1 MLGKNIKLLR
11 EKLGLTQEELAQKMG
26 MHCNTIAR
34 WERDEVDPRGTSLW
48 KLAKALNVSSA
59 TLLTGEVNIPET
71 EINSGMNMGG
81 THGMSFSVPLDEDI
95 NTSQATNEEIQNRLI
110 VEERLNPNHLERYN
124 GRTFYAGRSGHL
136 YSPAPFR
143 GISFWGEVLDAAD
156 FTAEKAD
163 ERELARIEPLL
174 RDAYETILN
183 ALRNKKKRK
192 ITNSEDISAQHV
204 DIHQTNI
211 GRDATVN
218 VGTNTTGTSA

>member
-1 MLGKNIKLLR
+1 MLGKNIKFLR

-59 TLLTGEVNIPET
+59 TLLTGEENIPES
-71 EINSGMNMGG
+71 ELNADINMGG
-81 THGMSFSVPLDEDI
+81 THGMSFSIPFDEDI
-95 NTSQATNEEIQNRLI
+95 NTSQKTNEEIQNRLI
-110 VEERLNPNHLERYN
+110 AEERLNPNHLERYN
-124 GRTFYAGRSGHL
+124 DRTFYAGRSGHL

-183 ALRNKKKRK
+183 ALKKKKKKK
-192 ITNSEDISAQHV
+192 IDDSVGSPVKHV
-204 DIHQTNI
+204 DIHQNNI

-218 VGTNTTGTSA
+218 VGTTIAGTTV

>member
-59 TLLTGEVNIPET
+59 TLLTGEENIPEA
-71 EINSGMNMGG
+71 EINAGISTGG
-81 THGMSFSVPLDEDI
+81 THGMSFSIPFDEDI
-95 NTSQATNEEIQNRLI
+95 NTSQTTNEEIQNRLI
-110 VEERLNPNHLERYN
+110 AEERLNPSNLERYN

-174 RDAYETILN
+174 RDAYETILK
-183 ALRNKKKRK
+183 ALRNKKKK
-192 ITNSEDISAQHV
+192 KTANCGEETTQHV

-211 GRDATVN
+211 GMDATVS
-218 VGTNTTGTSA
+218 VGTNATGTSV

>member
-26 MHCNTIAR
+26 MHSNTIAR

-59 TLLTGEVNIPET
+59 TLLTGEDNIPES
-71 EINSGMNMGG
+71 ELGMMDI
-81 THGMSFSVPLDEDI
+81 HGMSFSMPLE
-95 NTSQATNEEIQNRLI
+95 TSLDASQKANEEIQNKFI
-110 VEERLNPNHLERYN
+110 EEGRLNPNNIEQYN

-136 YSPAPFR
+136 YSPAPVR

-156 FTAEKAD
+156 FAAEKAD

-183 ALRNKKKRK
+183 ALKSKKKVK
-192 ITNSEDISAQHV
+192 PKGNFQHPKQHV
-204 DIHQTNI
+204 DIQQTNY

-218 VGTNTTGTSA
+218 VGTTPISASV